1 MKLPQQFVS
10 KSSGLFLTLLTS
22 DDTEFILSSADHIEL
37 GLVFGSPTKN
47 KTLAE
52 LIKADLIWISCY
64 LISDHEQHYGII
76 KIVPELD
83 NFYSFHGIGWSE
95 KHKFSKKYILAWY
108 AIHHLYF
115 KTNNYST
122 SNSLLSNSNGL
133 KALTNIG
140 YTPTY
145 MQKVE
150 DDFIV
155 NFQLSKIDFIEKI
168 PVSIYQD
175 YLFEEAKQII
185 NVKKTIAAHEPIKR
199 AELKTPQIR
208 IIENNHFFFKSTFI
222 KNRLQLDLK
231 KTTYTLKY
239 RSIEINILEI
249 FFSES
254 NHYHLEVKES
264 TKNHDYLIF
273 STLLEKFFKDKPK
286 GIIFLYNSQ
295 FSEILFTGN
304 YTSLG
309 RDPLRKRS
317 AWSLIKF

>member
-1 MKLPQQFVS
+1 MKFPQQFVA
-10 KSSGLFLTLLTS
+10 KSSDLFLTLLTS
-22 DDTEFILSSADHIEL
+22 NDTEFILSCADHIEL
-37 GLVFGSPTKN
+37 GLVFGSPTKKN
-47 KTLAE
+47 TLAD
-52 LIKADLIWISCY
+52 LIKADLSWIACY

-95 KHKFSKKYILAWY
+95 KHKISKKYIFAWY

-115 KTNNYST
+115 KTNKYST

-140 YTPTY
+140 YTTTF
-145 MQKVE
+145 MQKTY

-155 NFQLSKIDFIEKI
+155 NFQLSKIGFIEKVPI
-168 PVSIYQD
+168 SIYQD
-175 YLFEEAKQII
+175 YLFEEANPII
-185 NVKKTIAAHEPIKR
+185 NIKKTISTHEPIKR

-208 IIENNHFFFKSTFI
+208 IIENTFFFKSAFI

-239 RSIEINILEI
+239 KSIEINILEV
-249 FFSES
+249 FFNEL

-264 TKNHDYLIF
+264 TNNHDYLIF
-273 STLLEKFFKDKPK
+273 ITLLEKFFINKTK
-286 GIIFLYNSQ
+286 GIIFLYNSE
-295 FSEILFTGN
+295 FSEMLFIGN
-304 YTSLG
+304 YAFLG
-309 RDPLRKRS
+309 RDSLRKRS
-317 AWSLIKF
+317 AWSLM